1 MDKLQKIK
9 DKWKYEKYIELEH
22 VDYLIEQAED
32 NQMLIKRVDEI
43 GTLALSREQSYKN
56 LEKNYRACNYFKK
69 QHYDEMIR
77 LQKENGRCE
86 HAWKIAKTESL
97 EQAVLK
103 KEADIPDDGKEAS
116 YRAGAQD
123 TYDDFIEL
131 YETSLEGS

>member
-32 NQMLIKRVDEI
+32 NRMLIERVDEI

-77 LQKENGRCE
+77 LQKENGQYK

>member
-1 MDKLQKIK
+1 LQKIK

-32 NQMLIKRVDEI
+32 NRMLIERVDEI

-77 LQKENGRCE
+77 LQKENRRYK
-86 HAWKIAKTESL
+86 HAWKIAKTGSL

-103 KEADIPDDGKEAS
+103 TEAEIPDNGKEEA

-123 TYDDFIEL
+123 TYNDFIEL